1 MKLTDIVDRINGNVD
16 RFNTDLEYYIGGKH
30 FESNELEVTNRGIL
44 KENLG
49 KLGFK
54 FHFAFQ
60 DRDVLFMARNPHLR
74 KAGMVRFSGLCSD
87 ASYILRSKDESKIT
101 QEYLAVM
108 LQSDRFWDYCES
120 HKVGS
125 VNFANNWSS
134 IANYEFDLPSIEK
147 QKEISNKVWAA
158 YRLKEG
164 YKKLLVATDEM
175 VKSQF
180 IEMFGNPV
188 NNPKS
193 WPTKA
198 IMEVAPEQPSKKQ
211 MPGKVWLLNLDM
223 IESNT
228 GKVIEKVYEISD
240 NTLSVQPF
248 DEDNVLFSK
257 LRPYLNKVVVPDEYG
272 LATTELVPLRPNQE
286 VLNKVFLSYLLRSQ
300 QFVTFANKISGGTK
314 MPRMPLA
321 ELRNFKCILPPM
333 SEQLK
338 FVSIAKQADKSK
350 FELKQC
356 IENIDKVIKSLI
368 NG

>member
-1 MKLTDIVDRINGNVD
+1 
-16 RFNTDLEYYIGGKH
+16 
-30 FESNELEVTNRGIL
+30 
-44 KENLG
+44 
-49 KLGFK
+49 
-54 FHFAFQ
+54 
-60 DRDVLFMARNPHLR
+60 
-74 KAGMVRFSGLCSD
+74 
-87 ASYILRSKDESKIT
+87 
-101 QEYLAVM
+101 
-108 LQSDRFWDYCES
+108 
-120 HKVGS
+120 
-125 VNFANNWSS
+125 
-134 IANYEFDLPSIEK
+134 
-147 QKEISNKVWAA
+147 
-158 YRLKEG
+158 
-164 YKKLLVATDEM
+164 
-175 VKSQF
+175 
-180 IEMFGNPV
+180 MFGNPV
-188 NNPKS
+188 NNSKS

-228 GKVIEKVYEISD
+228 GKVIEKVYETSD

-350 FELKQC
+350 SYVWTALKNLESMLGYYIRQ
-356 IENIDKVIKSLI
+356 VA
-368 NG
+368 